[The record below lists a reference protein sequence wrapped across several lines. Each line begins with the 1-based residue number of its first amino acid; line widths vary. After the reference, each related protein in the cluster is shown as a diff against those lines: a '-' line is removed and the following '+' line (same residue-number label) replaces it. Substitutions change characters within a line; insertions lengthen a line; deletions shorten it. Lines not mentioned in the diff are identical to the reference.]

1 MGSKVTAA
9 DVARVAGV
17 SPATV
22 DRVLNARGG
31 VAKDKEAR
39 VLTAARQL
47 RLDRALDLRA
57 ARTLR
62 VAAFLQPPENPF
74 HAVLAQAFAD
84 QNKGPNPYNLQTKVY
99 FVGPDDSP
107 AKTIA
112 RIAPN
117 YDALIVSQ
125 PQDPALARALQTL
138 AADGVPMISL
148 ATRIMA
154 EGVTHVGPDDYR
166 TGRVAGELVG
176 RCLGRAGGTVLAIA
190 GHLSMAGQAARCEG
204 FRDVLAERFPRCR
217 LLPLGES
224 RDSGSRA
231 AALVGDA
238 LTAHPDLG
246 AIYNASAGTVPIAD
260 LLTRRGLAGQVMFF
274 THELISERRALL
286 ANGVLDAVLDQD
298 PVKEV
303 AIALHVVADAFG
315 RSPLKVESTEPPVR
329 IYFRESL

>member
-39 VLTAARQL
+39 VLAAARQL

-99 FVGPDDSP
+99 YVGPDESP
-107 AKTIA
+107 AKTISK
-112 RIAPN
+112 IAPN
-117 YDALIVSQ
+117 YDAVIVSQ
-125 PQDPALARALQTL
+125 PQEAALAGTLEKL
-138 AADGVPMISL
+138 AAEGTPVITL
-148 ATRIMA
+148 ATRILA
-154 EGVTHVGPDDYR
+154 KGVSHVGPDDYR

-176 RCLGRAGGTVLAIA
+176 RCLGRAGGTILAIA
-190 GHLSMAGQAARCEG
+190 GHMSMAGQAARYQG
-204 FRDVLAERFPRCR
+204 FRDVIAERFPGCN
-217 LLPLGES
+217 LLPLRES

-231 AALVGDA
+231 AALVGDTLA
-238 LTAHPDLG
+238 AHPDLA
-246 AIYNASAGTVPIAD
+246 AIYNASAGTMPIAD
-260 LLTRRGLAGQVMFF
+260 LLKRQGLAGQVMFF
-274 THELISERRALL
+274 THELTSERRALL

>member
-9 DVARVAGV
+9 DVAKLAGV

-47 RLDRALDLRA
+47 RLDRSLDLRA

-62 VAAFLQPPENPF
+62 VAAFLQPPDNPF
-74 HAVLAQAFAD
+74 HAVLAQAFTN

-99 FVGPDDSP
+99 FVGPDEGP

-112 RIAPN
+112 RVAPS

-125 PQDPALARALQTL
+125 PQEPALARTLQTF
-138 AADGVPMISL
+138 AADGVPVISL
-148 ATRIMA
+148 ATRIKA

-176 RCLGRAGGTVLAIA
+176 RCLGHSGGTVLAIA
-190 GHLSMAGQAARCEG
+190 GHLSMAGQAARAEG
-204 FRDVLAERFPRCR
+204 FRDVLAERFPHCH

-231 AALVGDA
+231 AALVSDA
-238 LTAHPDLG
+238 LKAHPDLG

-303 AIALHVVADAFG
+303 AIALHLVADAFG
-315 RSPLKVESTEPPVR
+315 RSPLKVDSTEPPVR

>member
-1 MGSKVTAA
+1 MGKKVTAA

-31 VAKDKEAR
+31 VAKDKEVR

-47 RLDRALDLRA
+47 KLDRALDVRA

-62 VAAFLQPPENPF
+62 IAAFLQPPENPF
-74 HAVLAQAFAD
+74 HATLAKAFSD
-84 QNKGPNPYNLQTKVY
+84 QNKGPNPYNLQTKVF
-99 FVGPDDSP
+99 FVGVDDAP
-107 AKTIA
+107 AAMIA
-112 RIAPN
+112 NHASK
-117 YDALIVSQ
+117 YDAVIVSQ
-125 PQDPALARALQTL
+125 PQDPALVEKLEDL
-138 AADGVPMISL
+138 AEAGTPVITL
-148 ATRIMA
+148 ATRIVA
-154 EGVTHVGPDDYR
+154 KGVTHVGPDDYR

-176 RCLGRAGGTVLAIA
+176 RCMGRAGGTVLAIV
-190 GHLSMAGQAARCEG
+190 GHLSMAGQAARFQG
-204 FRDVLAERFPRCR
+204 FRDVLAERFPECQ

-224 RDSGSRA
+224 RDSGTRA
-231 AALVGDA
+231 AALVDTA
-238 LTAHPDLG
+238 LQTRPDLR

-260 LLTRRGLAGQVMFF
+260 LLKRRGLAGQMMFF
-274 THELISERRALL
+274 THELMSERRALL
-286 ANGVLDAVLDQD
+286 SEGVLDAVLDQD

-315 RSPLKVESTEPPVR
+315 RSPLKVETTAPPVR